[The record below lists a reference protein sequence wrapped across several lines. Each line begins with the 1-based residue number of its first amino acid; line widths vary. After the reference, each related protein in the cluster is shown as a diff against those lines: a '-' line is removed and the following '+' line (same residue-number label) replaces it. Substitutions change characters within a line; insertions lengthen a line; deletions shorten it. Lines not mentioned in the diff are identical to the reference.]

1 MVFQFEHMKL
11 DKQPKTPKWDVTGLR
26 FQELKEVL
34 SKWQYGLEGTG
45 WNSLFWNNH
54 DLPRIVSRWGND
66 GKYRVESAK
75 MLAMVLHGM
84 KGTPYIYQGEEIG
97 MTNIALSNIKDYR
110 DIETLNMYKERLEE
124 GYTQEEIMHSIHL
137 MGRDN
142 ARTPMQWS
150 DCEYAGFSKH
160 EPWLC
165 VNPNFHEINVDQALK
180 DKHSI
185 FYTYQRLIQM
195 RKEMEIFSQGDYHLL
210 DTSDQIFAYERNWNN
225 QKLVVIA
232 NFFEKPCAFPDID
245 IEGMQVLLHN
255 YEAIDGKQLRAYE
268 AMILF
273 KG

>member
-1 MVFQFEHMKL
+1 MPLTHNREAFRANDFYSSLGDWELQYVS
-11 DKQPKTPKWDVTGLR
+11 TP
-26 FQELKEVL
+26 
-34 SKWQYGLEGTG
+34 
-45 WNSLFWNNH
+45 
-54 DLPRIVSRWGND
+54 
-66 GKYRVESAK
+66 GKVR
-75 MLAMVLHGM
+75 
-84 KGTPYIYQGEEIG
+84 TPITQGDE
-97 MTNIALSNIKDYR
+97 
-110 DIETLNMYKERLEE
+110 IETAQRMYRKYAALADEYYR
-124 GYTQEEIMHSIHL
+124 
-137 MGRDN
+137 
-142 ARTPMQWS
+142 PMQWS

>member
-1 MVFQFEHMKL
+1 
-11 DKQPKTPKWDVTGLR
+11 
-26 FQELKEVL
+26 
-34 SKWQYGLEGTG
+34 
-45 WNSLFWNNH
+45 
-54 DLPRIVSRWGND
+54 
-66 GKYRVESAK
+66 
-75 MLAMVLHGM
+75 
-84 KGTPYIYQGEEIG
+84 
-97 MTNIALSNIKDYR
+97 
-110 DIETLNMYKERLEE
+110 MYKERLEE